1 MSATKWVHAT
11 VGAIFGMAAVIL
23 APAVRAKSLEL
34 SFPVA
39 CKLGVNCFVQNYV
52 DIDPSTGVKDFRCGV
67 ATYDGHKGTDI
78 RLLSTR
84 DTRANIAVLAA
95 APGTVISGRDGMQ
108 DRLIGSG
115 VSAPAGREC
124 GNGLVIDHGDGWQT
138 QYCHLLKGSVVVRRG
153 QRVDRGA
160 RIGSIGYSG
169 KTQFAHL
176 HLSVRKNGE
185 VIDPYFNGK
194 VGSSC
199 QRGPRKGLWIA
210 GTVEPAAGSV
220 LIQAGFTSRT
230 VVSRL
235 AETGQIQDAKVSATS
250 PVLIFYA
257 RYINLSVGDTLRF
270 TLRGPAGF
278 RVENTTDPLT
288 RPKAQYIA
296 FIGKKLKSGKWPSG
310 RYKARVGFVRN
321 GQHVRIRE
329 FQIDVP

>member
-11 VGAIFGMAAVIL
+11 VGAVFGMAAVIL
-23 APAVRAKSLEL
+23 APAVPAKSLEL

-52 DIDPSTGVKDFRCGV
+52 DIDPSAGVKDFRCGV

-84 DTRANIAVLAA
+84 DTRANVAVLAA
-95 APGTVISGRDGMQ
+95 APGKVIAGRDGMQ
-108 DRLIGSG
+108 DRLIGNG
-115 VSAPAGREC
+115 VSAPASREC
-124 GNGLVIDHGDGWQT
+124 GNGLVIDHGGGWQT

-160 RIGSIGYSG
+160 RLGSVGYSG

-185 VIDPYFNGK
+185 VVDPYFNGK

-199 QRGPRKGLWIA
+199 RRGPRNGLWIA

-230 VVSRL
+230 VNSRS
-235 AETGQIQDAKVSATS
+235 AETGQVQDIKVSATS
-250 PVLIFYA
+250 PAFIFYA
-257 RYINLSVGDTLRF
+257 RYINLSVGDTLRL

-288 RPKAQYIA
+288 RAKAQYIS
-296 FIGKKLKSGKWPSG
+296 FIGKKLKSGRWPNG
-310 RYKARVGFVRN
+310 RYKAQVGFVRN